1 MRLSEFAS
9 ADEQL
14 GLLRIIIDNTWTA
27 IKQQADA
34 QARATTSQKPQKPKA
49 APRKTTTSKSLP
61 TRTTK
66 LPSPATHIKKNASAN
81 KQSPVHHQKSSAK
94 SIKQQS
100 PQQQLVKEPHK
111 DYEKLNPTQ
120 RIYPQPPTTPIP
132 APVTPIEPLNNSYD
146 DKDMDELV
154 MHSRGQ
160 NPFKSAS
167 QIKSAFSGQ
176 KRGY

>member
-34 QARATTSQKPQKPKA
+34 QARATASQKPQKPKA

-61 TRTTK
+61 IRTPK
-66 LPSPATHIKKNASAN
+66 PPSPATNIKKNASAN
-81 KQSPVHHQKSSAK
+81 KQSPVHHQKSRAK
-94 SIKQQS
+94 SIKQQAL
-100 PQQQLVKEPHK
+100 QQQLAKEPHK

-120 RIYPQPPTTPIP
+120 RIYPQPPTPIP
-132 APVTPIEPLNNSYD
+132 TPVTPIEPLNNSYD
-146 DKDMDELV
+146 ERDMDELV
-154 MHSRGQ
+154 LHSRAQ
-160 NPFKSAS
+160 HPFKTIS
-167 QIKSAFSGQ
+167 QTKNGFSGQ